1 MGEYGV
7 GEVQVTTFTST
18 TDSSQGLARGVF

>member
-1 MGEYGV
+1 MSEYGV
-7 GEVQVTTFTST
+7 GEVQVTTLKST